1 MNLFDD
7 ENLDN
12 KKPVGGWAKLGAL
25 KDKVSHVGGDN
36 TDSAWG
42 RIWSKRGGFP
52 FSLKRGERAT
62 VVFLDDVRLFIAA
75 PLMTGWVSD
84 GKSFPKIDY
93 VASPGFDE
101 DGNAVGECIL
111 SKVTGFSPTLI
122 GVVPILDTRSFKTK
136 DGKERAYT
144 IKPLIIKSES
154 VLNQLQT
161 ISQHHGRPLTWA
173 RMTVSRNMDDK
184 SPASGDAYY
193 CDKFT
198 NPEEL
203 LKKIP
208 SLLEERAAIDV
219 VAGYPRPDHATCMQ
233 LLKLHVAVADKNSNR
248 GSKVTNYNKE
258 LWAQLCG
265 SPASPSRSQALDELE
280 DIPSNQDTTRGE
292 VSTTG
297 AADEFDLSELD
308 EALG

>member
-7 ENLDN
+7 DKLDN

-36 TDSAWG
+36 SDSAWG

-52 FSLKRGERAT
+52 FALKRGERAT

-101 DGNAVGECIL
+101 EGNTVGECLL

-122 GVVPILDTRSFKTK
+122 GVVPVLDTRSYKTK

-173 RMTVSRNMDDK
+173 RMTVSRNMDAK

-193 CDKFT
+193 CDKFAD
-198 NPEEL
+198 PQEL

-208 SLLEERAAIDV
+208 TLLDERAAV
-219 VAGYPRPDHATCMQ
+219 NTQEGYPRPDRATCMQ
-233 LLKLHVAVADKNSNR
+233 LLKLHIAVADKNTDK
-248 GSKVTNYNKE
+248 GSKVTNYDKE
-258 LWAQLCG
+258 LWAQLTSG
-265 SPASPSRSQALDELE
+265 TATSPRAQALEELS
-280 DIPSNQDTTRGE
+280 DLGDTEATRPA
-292 VSTTG
+292 VTT
-297 AADEFDLSELD
+297 ADEFDLSELD